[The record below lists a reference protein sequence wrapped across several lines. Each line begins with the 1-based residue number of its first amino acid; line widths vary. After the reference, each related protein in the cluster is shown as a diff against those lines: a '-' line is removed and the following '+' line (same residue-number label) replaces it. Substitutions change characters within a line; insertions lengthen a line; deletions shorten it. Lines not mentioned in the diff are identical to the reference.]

1 MSNPAVLLIGGPEAG
16 KSNFLFRA
24 WTHIDSSNGLV
35 EKDGLPSDAEYLRT
49 GAECQLR
56 GKFAGHTSQEVHV
69 ISSIPIR
76 LRSDIQKKALFV
88 VPDINGEQINR
99 IYHAR
104 KWSYDWESLIS
115 ESTAYLFFVRV
126 SSQQII
132 APLDWITWYSLYCG
146 TPPSTPVADRQDGE
160 PAKTTNTAVKTPKTP
175 TQVILVDWL
184 QFILKAV
191 RDKHPQPIRAR
202 VGIVVAAWDCV
213 PRDFQGG
220 PSVWIQENMPLLHQ
234 FCITNQD
241 IFEFSFFGT
250 SIFSGDPEHDPE
262 FADALSHKDPR
273 TMGYVRYS
281 SDNRKSDDF
290 TIPIAW
296 ALGWQS
302 AP

>member
-1 MSNPAVLLIGGPEAG
+1 MRELLVTNPAVLLIGGPETG

-24 WTHIDSSNGLV
+24 WTQINSSNGSV

-56 GKFAGHTSQEVHV
+56 RKFAGHTSQEVQV
-69 ISSIPIR
+69 ISFIPIR
-76 LRSDIQKKALFV
+76 LKSNSDKKALLI

-99 IYHAR
+99 IYQAR
-104 KWSYDWESLIS
+104 KWSSDWESLIG

-126 SSQQII
+126 NSPQTI
-132 APLDWITWYSLYCG
+132 APLDWITCHALYCG
-146 TPPSTPVADRQDGE
+146 PKPLAPI
-160 PAKTTNTAVKTPKTP
+160 AKIAAKTP

-191 RDKHPQPIRAR
+191 HEKEPQANRPR
-202 VGIVVAAWDCV
+202 VGIVVTAWDCV
-213 PRDFQGG
+213 AHDFQGT

-234 FCITNQD
+234 FCFTNQD
-241 IFEFSFFGT
+241 VFEFSFFG
-250 SIFSGDPEHDPE
+250 SSVFSGDPDNNPE
-262 FADALSHKDPR
+262 FAAELAQKDPR

-281 SDNRKSDDF
+281 SDNQESVDF